1 MTLHAIEPNEASHKL
16 GRRPPMWVGAAC
28 LLGAVIIG
36 MVIVATGF
44 GVDHTAK
51 AVNKTPGEYYRA
63 VQWSGHWSMTTQYLA
78 LGIILS
84 GLLIGILGISW
95 RTST

>member
-1 MTLHAIEPNEASHKL
+1 MTLHAIEPNETSHRL
-16 GRRPPMWVGAAC
+16 GLRPPMWVGVAC
-28 LLGAVIIG
+28 LLAAVIIE

-44 GVDHTAK
+44 GVDQTAK
-51 AVNKTPGEYYRA
+51 GVNKAPGEYYRA

-95 RTST
+95 RTPT

>member
-28 LLGAVIIG
+28 LLAAVIIG
-36 MVIVATGF
+36 MVIVAAGF

-51 AVNKTPGEYYRA
+51 AVNKTPGEDYRA

>member
-16 GRRPPMWVGAAC
+16 GHSPPMWVGAAC
-28 LLGAVIIG
+28 LLAAVIIG
-36 MVIVATGF
+36 MVIVAAGF

>member
-28 LLGAVIIG
+28 LLAAVIIG
-36 MVIVATGF
+36 MVIVAAGF

-84 GLLIGILGISW
+84 GLLIGILGIFW
-95 RTST
+95 RTPT

>member
-28 LLGAVIIG
+28 LLAAVIIG
-36 MVIVATGF
+36 MVIVAAGF

>member
-28 LLGAVIIG
+28 LLAAVIIG
-36 MVIVATGF
+36 MVIIAAGF
-44 GVDHTAK
+44 GVDHTTK
-51 AVNKTPGEYYRA
+51 AVNKTPGEYFRA

>member
-1 MTLHAIEPNEASHKL
+1 M
-16 GRRPPMWVGAAC
+16 GRSAC
-28 LLGAVIIG
+28 LLAAVIIG
-36 MVIVATGF
+36 MVIIAAGF
-44 GVDHTAK
+44 GVDHTTK
-51 AVNKTPGEYYRA
+51 AVNKTPGEYFRA